1 MIIAIAVPLVAW
13 WQRRRGNS
21 TPRTFVLLS
30 AGLLGLGILP
40 QALQR
45 PDSTHLAWVAVVSW
59 PLLAVAITEITMRHW
74 PGRVRVAQ
82 VAGVVA
88 VSVLMFVVAPFF
100 TYRNYLLH
108 TRVSFGD
115 VPLPFLGRT

>member
-1 MIIAIAVPLVAW
+1 MPLIAW

-59 PLLAVAITEITMRHW
+59 PLLAVAITEIDDAPLAGPGAGR
-74 PGRVRVAQ
+74 PGRR
-82 VAGVVA
+82 
-88 VSVLMFVVAPFF
+88 
-100 TYRNYLLH
+100 R
-108 TRVSFGD
+108 R
-115 VPLPFLGRT
+115 GRERC